1 MGVMT
6 MPDIYLRDGGAN
18 AKDLES
24 FPRGLR
30 RKLIVLHLSG
40 VVFIVLLLGLFA
52 VSALGLV

>member
-6 MPDIYLRDGGAN
+6 MDGGAN
-18 AKDLES
+18 AKDLQN
-24 FPRGLR
+24 FPGSLR

-40 VVFIVLLLGLFA
+40 VVLITLLLGLFA

>member
-1 MGVMT
+1 MT

-30 RKLIVLHLSG
+30 RKLIVLHWSG
-40 VVFIVLLLGLFA
+40 VFFIVVLLWLFA
-52 VSALGLV
+52 VNALGFV

>member
-1 MGVMT
+1 MT
-6 MPDIYLRDGGAN
+6 MPDTYLRDGGAN

-30 RKLIVLHLSG
+30 RKLIVLHWSG